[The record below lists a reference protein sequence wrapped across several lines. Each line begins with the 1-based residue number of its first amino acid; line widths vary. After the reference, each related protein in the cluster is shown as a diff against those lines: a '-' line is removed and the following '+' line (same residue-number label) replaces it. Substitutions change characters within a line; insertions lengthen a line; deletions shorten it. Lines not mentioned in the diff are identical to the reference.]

1 MHYLNKN
8 VVLTGLLVSL
18 DYESDT
24 IAKFSMAVSTIN
36 SVVCEAYLFF
46 YYCHKIRLQFYF
58 ILNVHYISGRQRV
71 FLCISLSS
79 DSGSLANMLQS
90 ST

>member
-46 YYCHKIRLQFYF
+46 IIVIKYVYSS
-58 ILNVHYISGRQRV
+58 IL
-71 FLCISLSS
+71 F
-79 DSGSLANMLQS
+79 
-90 ST
+90 